1 MMVNC
6 FRNVE
11 NIRKYVYDIIISP
24 IYHTIKAEKQLQ
36 WIYLQVDKIQQFKS
50 PSGENH
56 LWLQPLFRVK
66 LLLQLRG
73 NIEKRV
79 IEMNLQRERESY
91 AKEGGVEE
99 EEEIVLVNQ
108 EAGNPE
114 GIAEIALAAGEPA
127 VAVSYCWRLLQK
139 LEFRHSRNTQSSA
152 SDADAS
158 CSAVD
163 NLTASVSNI
172 NLSPNDSGTPSKMN
186 EDPSSQEVPKLSIS
200 KEAKAEKGILILND
214 DVRAQFRRVLTILC
228 RALTALNCRDS
239 LEGLHKYAFSKY
251 GISMVLLESCAYSAQ
266 VNTT

>member
-1 MMVNC
+1 M
-6 FRNVE
+6 
-11 NIRKYVYDIIISP
+11 
-24 IYHTIKAEKQLQ
+24 
-36 WIYLQVDKIQQFKS
+36 
-50 PSGENH
+50 
-56 LWLQPLFRVK
+56 
-66 LLLQLRG
+66 
-73 NIEKRV
+73 

-139 LEFRHSRNTQSSA
+139 LELRHSRNTQSSA

-200 KEAKAEKGILILND
+200 KEGKAKSKEGVLILND
-214 DVRAQFRRVLTILC
+214 EARNQFRRVLTILC